1 MKITIDKSGM
11 KQLEKN
17 FAELAATTE
26 VRLVDK
32 MPPAFVSAHSSFAD
46 LDALFKG
53 SGFKIDTLDD
63 FAAIPDA
70 EWDAF
75 IRSSTDF
82 ESWEEMQVVANREY
96 VTAKLNKGMK
106 KR

>member
-17 FAELAATTE
+17 YAELAATTE
-26 VRLVDK
+26 VRLIDK

-63 FAAIPDA
+63 FAAIPD
-70 EWDAF
+70 EDWEAF
-75 IRSSTDF
+75 IKANTDF
-82 ESWEEMQVVANREY
+82 ESWSEMQLVAHREY
-96 VTAKLNKGMK
+96 IKAKLDQGMK